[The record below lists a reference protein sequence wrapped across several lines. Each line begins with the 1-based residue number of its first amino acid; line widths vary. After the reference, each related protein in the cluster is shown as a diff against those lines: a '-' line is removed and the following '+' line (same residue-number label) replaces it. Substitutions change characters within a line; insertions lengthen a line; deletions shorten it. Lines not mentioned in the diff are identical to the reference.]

1 MATYLEFEKKIEQIQ
16 QDIDSARA
24 RDDKYALEA
33 FQKDLDK
40 EITKTFKSLND
51 YQKTATA
58 RHPDRPYSLDYI
70 D

>member
-40 EITKTFKSLND
+40 EITKTFKSL
-51 YQKTATA
+51 K
-58 RHPDRPYSLDYI
+58 
-70 D
+70 